1 MPNRN
6 TRRSRITNPRITNS
20 PITYPKSATMPRIS
34 MSLTQ
39 ARLVSTRAGGNASS
53 PMPPM
58 PHPTYTQ
65 TLFLGSYRT
74 LLSSPRYRPV
84 LFLFFLSPTS
94 KPLQIW
100 WD

>member
-39 ARLVSTRAGGNASS
+39 ARVVRTRAGGNAFS
-53 PMPPM
+53 PIPM
-58 PHPTYTQ
+58 PHPTYTH
-65 TLFLGSYRT
+65 TLFLRSYRP
-74 LLSSPRYRPV
+74 LL
-84 LFLFFLSPTS
+84 
-94 KPLQIW
+94 
-100 WD
+100 

>member
-39 ARLVSTRAGGNASS
+39 ARLV
-53 PMPPM
+53 
-58 PHPTYTQ
+58 
-65 TLFLGSYRT
+65 
-74 LLSSPRYRPV
+74 
-84 LFLFFLSPTS
+84 
-94 KPLQIW
+94 
-100 WD
+100 